1 MAIYLMDKRR
11 SEREREREREGGERE
26 NENERWNN
34 SVLTSE
40 SYPQKLRINEQ
51 RLIDLACTC

>member
-1 MAIYLMDKRR
+1 MAIYLWTKEGAK
-11 SEREREREREGGERE
+11 ERERGRGERE